1 MDAAGLDSFHWS
13 ESSEIICST
22 SEPKGADSSPVGPRS
37 EADCSAPD
45 PLPATTGDSCIT
57 SRLQAAYMGATL
69 PSTGVEGG

>member
-1 MDAAGLDSFHWS
+1 MQLGWILFHWS
-13 ESSEIICST
+13 ESGEIICST
-22 SEPKGADSSPVGPRS
+22 SEPKGA
-37 EADCSAPD
+37 CSAPD